1 MTIIR
6 RIAVV
11 LLGLLTLLV
20 AVAGIGIG
28 VMVWLKGWRGDFVT
42 AAQGTD
48 LTADSTLKG
57 MLDSLDNRA
66 GVFIIIIA
74 VVAVLAIV
82 FGVSAW
88 VLLSRSIRSRL
99 GAAVRRIG
107 TSAAQLLAVSS
118 QVAAA
123 TAETAAATNETTAT
137 LEEVKQTA
145 LLSQEKTEEASEL
158 TRRLAESCKG
168 GGMHASENFGMFERI
183 QSDMEVVARAID
195 RLNEQAQSVG
205 DIIATVSDLAE
216 QSNLLSVNASIEAA
230 KAGEHGKGFTVVAQ
244 EVKSLAEQSKQAVGQ
259 VRAILSEIQK
269 ASAQAVSAAEQSQEA
284 VSAGRFAAGKG
295 IENTGDEVDMAERT
309 AEVTMQVTATSR
321 QQLAGLEQI
330 IQAIRNINEASTQS
344 VSGTRQVE
352 EEVRGLK
359 DLALELERFVQAGGE
374 RKPPARRTLPV

>member
-11 LLGLLTLLV
+11 ILGMVTLLV
-20 AVAGIGIG
+20 AVAGMGIG
-28 VMVWLKGWRGDFVT
+28 VLVWLKAWHGDFVT

-48 LTADSTLKG
+48 LATDSTLNRL
-57 MLDSLDNRA
+57 LDSLNSRA
-66 GVFIIIIA
+66 GVFIIVIA
-74 VVAVLAIV
+74 VVAVIAIA
-82 FGVSAW
+82 FGVATT

-123 TAETAAATNETTAT
+123 TAETAAATNQTTAT

-145 LLSQEKTEEASEL
+145 LLSQEKTEEASDL
-158 TRRLAESCKG
+158 TQRLAESCTG
-168 GGMHASENFGMFERI
+168 GGMHARENLGMFERI
-183 QSDMEVVARAID
+183 ESDMETVSGAID

-230 KAGEHGKGFTVVAQ
+230 KAGDAGKGFTVVAQ

-269 ASAQAVSAAEQSQEA
+269 ASALAVSAAEQSHDA
-284 VSAGRFAAGKG
+284 VSTGKFAAGKG
-295 IENTGDEVDMAERT
+295 IENTDQEVAMASRT

-330 IQAIRNINEASTQS
+330 IQAIRNINDASTQS

-352 EEVRGLK
+352 EEVRALQ
-359 DLALELERFVQAGGE
+359 DLALELERFVEAGGG
-374 RKPPARRTLPV
+374 A

>member
-11 LLGLLTLLV
+11 VLGMVTLLV

-28 VMVWLKGWRGDFVT
+28 VLVWLKGWHGDFVT

-48 LTADSTLKG
+48 LAADSTLNG
-57 MLDSLDNRA
+57 LLDSLNSRA
-66 GVFIIIIA
+66 GVFIIVIA
-74 VVAVLAIV
+74 VVAVLAIA
-82 FGVSAW
+82 FGVGTW
-88 VLLSRSIRSRL
+88 VLLGRSIRSRL

-107 TSAAQLLAVSS
+107 ASAAQLLAVSS

-145 LLSQEKTEEASEL
+145 LLSQEKTEEASNL

-168 GGMHASENFGMFERI
+168 GGMHARENFGMFERI
-183 QSDMEVVARAID
+183 QADMEVVSAAID
-195 RLNEQAQSVG
+195 RLNDQAQSVS

-244 EVKSLAEQSKQAVGQ
+244 EVKNLAEQSKQAVGQ

-269 ASAQAVSAAEQSQEA
+269 ASALAVSAAEQSQEA
-284 VSAGRFAAGKG
+284 VNTGKFAAGKG
-295 IENTGDEVDMAERT
+295 IENTDDEVDMASRT

-321 QQLAGLEQI
+321 QQLAGMEQI

-352 EEVRGLK
+352 EEVRALQ
-359 DLALELERFVQAGGE
+359 DLALELDRFVEQGGE
-374 RKPPARRTLPV
+374 RRAPSSRTLPV